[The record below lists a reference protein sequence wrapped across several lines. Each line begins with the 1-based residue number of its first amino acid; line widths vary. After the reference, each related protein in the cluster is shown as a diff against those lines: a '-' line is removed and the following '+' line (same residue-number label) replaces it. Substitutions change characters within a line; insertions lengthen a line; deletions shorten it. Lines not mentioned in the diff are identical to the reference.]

1 MRSGRTHGDIS
12 IMRPPEPK
20 MIVNL
25 TRESVV
31 CEQATIADRA
41 VTRMRGLLGR
51 RALPSGEGLLLRPAP
66 SVHTAFMR
74 FPIDV
79 VFLDGDLRVLK
90 FVRRLQPW
98 RAASALS
105 AKAVLE
111 LAAGESA
118 RRELGL
124 ADRLAVVQSPH
135 APPVSEL
142 SPADDVAITAYGRVL
157 LVANDRRFRA
167 VASTLL
173 TQRGYSVAIG
183 DHSQDVTE
191 FAARE
196 GAEVV
201 VIDATA
207 SLTSVARDV
216 ARLEALRPRVGVV
229 VVSAE
234 PRDGLIALPL
244 ISKWNSFEVLFE
256 AIEQA
261 LSDTQPSRVTSGYR

>member
-1 MRSGRTHGDIS
+1 MWARRPHGDIS
-12 IMRPPEPK
+12 IMRPSEPK

-31 CEQATIADRA
+31 CERATIADRA
-41 VTRMRGLLGR
+41 ATRMRGLLGR

-66 SVHTAFMR
+66 SIHTAFMR

-90 FVRRLQPW
+90 LVQRLQPW
-98 RAASALS
+98 RTASALS

-118 RRELGL
+118 RRELEV
-124 ADRLAVVQSPH
+124 ADRLAVVESPH
-135 APPVSEL
+135 APAAPEL
-142 SPADDVAITAYGRVL
+142 SPASGVPNTAYGRVL

-173 TQRGYSVAIG
+173 AQRGYSVAVG

-216 ARLEALRPRVGVV
+216 ARLEGLRPRVGVV

-244 ISKWNSFEVLFE
+244 ISKWNSFDVLFE
-256 AIEQA
+256 AIEHA
-261 LSDTQPSRVTSGYR
+261 RSDTRPSGVASGYR

>member
-1 MRSGRTHGDIS
+1 
-12 IMRPPEPK
+12 

-25 TRESVV
+25 TRESIV
-31 CEQATIADRA
+31 CEQATLADRA
-41 VTRMRGLLGR
+41 ATRMRGLLGR
-51 RALPSGEGLLLRPAP
+51 RALPSGEGLLLRPAA
-66 SVHTAFMR
+66 SIHTAFMR

-90 FVRRLQPW
+90 LVPRLKPW
-98 RAASALS
+98 RTAAALS

-111 LAAGESA
+111 LAAGEGV
-118 RRELGL
+118 RREIGL
-124 ADRLAVVQSPH
+124 ADLLAVVLSPH
-135 APPVSEL
+135 DPAASEL
-142 SPADDVAITAYGRVL
+142 SPADGAPMTADGRVL

-173 TQRGYSVAIG
+173 TQRGYSVAVG

-191 FAARE
+191 FAMRE

-207 SLTSVARDV
+207 SLTSIARDV

-244 ISKWNSFEVLFE
+244 ISKWNSFDALFA
-256 AIEQA
+256 AIA
-261 LSDTQPSRVTSGYR
+261 HARLDTRPSGVASVHR

>member
-1 MRSGRTHGDIS
+1 MRSWRTHGDIS
-12 IMRPPEPK
+12 IMRPSEPK

-25 TRESVV
+25 TSESVV

-66 SVHTAFMR
+66 SIHTAFMR

-90 FVRRLQPW
+90 VVQRLAPW
-98 RAASALS
+98 RTASALS

-118 RRELGL
+118 RRELEL
-124 ADRLAVVQSPH
+124 ADRLAVVHSPH
-135 APPVSEL
+135 TPPASER
-142 SPADDVAITAYGRVL
+142 SRASGVPNTAYGRVL

-173 TQRGYSVAIG
+173 TQRGYSVAVG
-183 DHSQDVTE
+183 DHSRDIAE
-191 FAARE
+191 FAVRE

-244 ISKWNSFEVLFE
+244 ISKWTSFDVLFE

-261 LSDTQPSRVTSGYR
+261 GSDTRPSGVASGHR

>member
-1 MRSGRTHGDIS
+1 
-12 IMRPPEPK
+12 

-31 CEQATIADRA
+31 CERATIADRA

-51 RALPSGEGLLLRPAP
+51 RALPSGEGLLLRPAA
-66 SVHTAFMR
+66 SIHTAFMQ

-90 FVRRLQPW
+90 LVQRLKPW
-98 RAASALS
+98 RTASARS
-105 AKAVLE
+105 AKSVLE

-118 RRELGL
+118 RREIGL

-135 APPVSEL
+135 APPASEL
-142 SPADDVAITAYGRVL
+142 SPAEAVSMTADGRVL

-173 TQRGYSVAIG
+173 TQRGYSVAVG

-196 GAEVV
+196 GADVV

-207 SLTSVARDV
+207 SLTSIARDV

-244 ISKWNSFEVLFE
+244 ISKWNSFDVLFG
-256 AIEQA
+256 AIEHA
-261 LSDTQPSRVTSGYR
+261 RSDTRPSRVASGHR

>member
-1 MRSGRTHGDIS
+1 
-12 IMRPPEPK
+12 

-51 RALPSGEGLLLRPAP
+51 RALPSGEGLLLRPAA
-66 SVHTAFMR
+66 SIHTAFMQ

-90 FVRRLQPW
+90 HVQRLKPW
-98 RAASALS
+98 RTAAALS

-118 RRELGL
+118 RREIGL
-124 ADRLAVVQSPH
+124 ADRLAVVPSPD
-135 APPVSEL
+135 APPASEL
-142 SPADDVAITAYGRVL
+142 SPTLAGPMTADGRVL

-173 TQRGYSVAIG
+173 TQRGYSVAVG
-183 DHSQDVTE
+183 DHSRDVTE

-196 GAEVV
+196 GADVV

-207 SLTSVARDV
+207 SLTSIARDV

-244 ISKWNSFEVLFE
+244 ISKWNSFDVLFE
-256 AIEQA
+256 AIEHA
-261 LSDTQPSRVTSGYR
+261 RSDTRSSRVASGHR

>member
-1 MRSGRTHGDIS
+1 MRSRRTHGDIS
-12 IMRPPEPK
+12 IMRPSEPK

-41 VTRMRGLLGR
+41 VTRMRGLVGR
-51 RALPSGEGLLLRPAP
+51 RALPSGQGLLLRPAP
-66 SVHTAFMR
+66 SIHTAFMR

-90 FVRRLQPW
+90 LVQRLQPW
-98 RAASALS
+98 RTALALS

-135 APPVSEL
+135 APPTSEL
-142 SPADDVAITAYGRVL
+142 SPANGVAITAYGRVL

-173 TQRGYSVAIG
+173 TQRGYSVAVG

-261 LSDTQPSRVTSGYR
+261 RSDTRPSGVASGHR

>member
-1 MRSGRTHGDIS
+1 
-12 IMRPPEPK
+12 

-31 CEQATIADRA
+31 CEQATVADRA

-66 SVHTAFMR
+66 SIHTAFMR

-79 VFLDGDLRVLK
+79 IFLDGDLRVLK
-90 FVRRLQPW
+90 LVERLKPW
-98 RAASALS
+98 RTASAPR

-118 RRELGL
+118 RLELGL
-124 ADRLAVVQSPH
+124 ADRLAVVQPPH
-135 APPVSEL
+135 APPASDL
-142 SPADDVAITAYGRVL
+142 SPANGGRITAYGRVV

-173 TQRGYSVAIG
+173 TQRGYSVAVG
-183 DHSQDVTE
+183 DLSQDVTE

-244 ISKWNSFEVLFE
+244 ISKWNSFGVLFE
-256 AIEQA
+256 AIEDA
-261 LSDTQPSRVTSGYR
+261 RSDTRPSGVASGYR